1 MSHNIEDFDGAKP
14 DREGDVSITVSNLT
28 DVDLSSVSTSHVLKY
43 NGTQWVSE
51 PATQYLLIGEGA
63 SYPYTSSHSGT
74 AIGNANHRIKIY
86 AENPINTIVG
96 ATVSY
101 QTGVSVG
108 DLVQNGKYV
117 IASVGTTDFTTYGAS
132 ANTVGTVFT
141 ANTSSPSSA
150 GTGTVDTYWA
160 NSITLPAGTY
170 IVQAQAVAKH
180 DLSSAYL
187 NYTVEIAS
195 NSYDITPNAETGPGN
210 LYGASSTACGT
221 VTFTSSTEINLN
233 TISSNGMHPNSA
245 QEDLCSKFN
254 YLYVRKL

>member
-14 DREGDVSITVSNLT
+14 NREGDVSITVSNLT

-51 PATQYLLIGEGA
+51 PATQYMLIGEGA
-63 SYPYTSSHSGT
+63 SYPYSSSHSGT
-74 AIGNANHRIKIY
+74 NIGTNNHRIKIY
-86 AENPINTIVG
+86 TENPINTIVG
-96 ATVSY
+96 ATIGY
-101 QTGVSVG
+101 QTGIGVG
-108 DLVQNGKYV
+108 NLIQNGKYV

-141 ANTSSPSSA
+141 ANTSSPSNA
-150 GTGTVDTYWA
+150 GDGTVDTYWA
-160 NSITLPAGTY
+160 NSVVLPAGTY

-180 DLSSAYL
+180 DSSSAYL
-187 NYTVEIAS
+187 NYCVEIAS
-195 NSYDITPNAETGPGN
+195 NSNPITPNAETGPGN
-210 LYGASSTACGT
+210 QYGASSTACGT
-221 VTFTSSTEINLN
+221 VTFTSSTEIHLN
-233 TISSNGMHPNSA
+233 VVDHSGLHNNGS